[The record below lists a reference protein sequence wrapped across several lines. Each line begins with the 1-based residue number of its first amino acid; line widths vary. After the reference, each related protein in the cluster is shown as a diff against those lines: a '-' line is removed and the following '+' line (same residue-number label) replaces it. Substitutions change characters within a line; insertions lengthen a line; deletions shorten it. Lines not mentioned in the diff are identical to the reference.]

1 MKAVVA
7 ASPWKAADQITADR
21 NREYALRVMAD
32 SLARGEAP
40 FLSHL
45 LYTQI
50 LDDSDIEDR
59 RLGLFA
65 ESRWIKKADKLV
77 VYQDYGTSKGMKDSI
92 AFATDNAIA
101 VEYRSIG
108 INHNPR
114 QSPYE
119 AHAD

>member
-1 MKAVVA
+1 MKAIVA
-7 ASPWKAADQITADR
+7 ASPWKAADKVTADR
-21 NREYALRVMAD
+21 NREYALRIMAD

-77 VYQDYGTSKGMKDSI
+77 VYHDYGVSPGMRDAI
-92 AFATDNAIA
+92 AFATENEIP
-101 VEYRSIG
+101 VEHRSIG
-108 INHNPR
+108 FNHNPR
-114 QSPYE
+114 KSTYE